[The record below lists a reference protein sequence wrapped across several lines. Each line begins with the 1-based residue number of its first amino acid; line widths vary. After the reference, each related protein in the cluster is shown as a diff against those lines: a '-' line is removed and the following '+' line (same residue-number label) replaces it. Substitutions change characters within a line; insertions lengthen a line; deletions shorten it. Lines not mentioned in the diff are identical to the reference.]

1 MPDKTHPSGKV
12 TAEDCG
18 QLIDFPRQD
27 GPKPLPNNNLP
38 LQLTSFIGR
47 EREIAGLEKL
57 LVGEARLVI
66 LTAPGGSGKT
76 RLALSVAAEKSGEK
90 VYGGGA

>member
-1 MPDKTHPSGKV
+1 MPDTTHPSGEV
-12 TAEDCG
+12 SPDDSG

-27 GPKPLPNNNLP
+27 RSKTTPNNNLP

-47 EREIAGLEKL
+47 EREIAGLQKL